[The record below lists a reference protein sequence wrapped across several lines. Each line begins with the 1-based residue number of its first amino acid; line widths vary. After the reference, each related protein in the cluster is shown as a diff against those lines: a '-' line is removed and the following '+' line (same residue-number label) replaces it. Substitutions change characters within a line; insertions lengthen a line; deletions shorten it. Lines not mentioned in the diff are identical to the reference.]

1 MRFTPIGGRS
11 RPRSQNKGGRGQFHG
26 ENYCRRGDGR
36 GRRAGGGGNGGVPL
50 PLPREG
56 SAAGCAAHALA

>member
-11 RPRSQNKGGRGQFHG
+11 RPRSRNKGGRGQFHR
-26 ENYCRRGDGR
+26 ENYCRRGDR
-36 GRRAGGGGNGGVPL
+36 GSRWAGVGGNGGV

-56 SAAGCAAHALA
+56 SAAGRAAHALV